1 MNNLETLL
9 LQSNE
14 VLRSAYQIAE
24 RKGVATNW
32 QSFSN
37 KVLFVLAKQHEV
49 TNELRKRAA
58 EENIEA
64 GQPDN
69 QQPQP
74 ESVAPLCDNSLCP
87 NWTYS
92 GCKRKRCQWDK
103 RNTIRRVR

>member
-1 MNNLETLL
+1 MNNLEIML

-24 RKGVATNW
+24 RKGVGTNW

-37 KVLFVLAKQHEV
+37 KVLFVLTKQHEV

-64 GQPDN
+64 VAASDN
-69 QQPQP
+69 TPSMQ
-74 ESVAPLCDNSLCP
+74 A
-87 NWTYS
+87 
-92 GCKRKRCQWDK
+92 G
-103 RNTIRRVR
+103 